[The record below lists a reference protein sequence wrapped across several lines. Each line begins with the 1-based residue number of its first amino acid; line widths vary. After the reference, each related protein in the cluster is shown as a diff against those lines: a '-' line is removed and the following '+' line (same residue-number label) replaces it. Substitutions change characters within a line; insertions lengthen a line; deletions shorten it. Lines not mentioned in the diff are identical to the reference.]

1 LKILKAILLLCALS
15 LPAAAQTSFEQE
27 LALMYFNKGQYEKS
41 LELYRNFYSEQPS
54 RLYANKISQCLLALN
69 KPEEARQFLRDHLKK
84 SKDIPLYTYA
94 ELASINRGLGDEKAL
109 NKDLAA
115 IQQLVK
121 DNPTLA
127 TTASNLLAERGFY
140 QAALDALEI
149 LEQSMPLADLSY
161 QKAMLYAELGQLE
174 QMFQLLLTWLERN
187 PGGKPTIQNL
197 FAQWI
202 TDNPENPANRV
213 AKDILLERSANA
225 NQPVYLELLADIYRK
240 EGQFK
245 LALRQETALEKR
257 GINRSDYIYTLGTTA
272 AVMGDYTAAQQCFD
286 WLSRPNADP
295 YYQVL
300 ATVAASQM
308 QREAIQRSG
317 NNPEALKAWLIQAK
331 KICYT
336 SFRQPPTAPLLRD
349 IARTEAFELN
359 RTDSALFFLAMADQI
374 PRLSNREK
382 ALNGLLM
389 GDIQLYS
396 GDRYES
402 ILTFAR
408 VEKQFASTEEADEAR
423 YRRGL
428 NAYYTGDFE
437 WARSIFKVLK
447 TSTSKRIANDALKYD
462 LLIADHINLDTSV
475 KPLQI
480 YARADLA
487 VFQRRFKDAQAG
499 LDSLERQFPGHT
511 LQEQMDWLRIA
522 MAEVTEPAETLK
534 TLLVSFADR
543 YPDGLYGDAALLK
556 WGILE
561 ETQLKNPAEAQKAYE
576 TLITRYPAS
585 IYAEEAR
592 FRNRLLTRPP
602 EAL

>member
-1 LKILKAILLLCALS
+1 MKYLNLILLVCTLS

-41 LELYRNFYSEQPS
+41 LELYRNFYSQQPS
-54 RLYANKISQCLLALN
+54 RLCANKISQCLLALN
-69 KPEEARQFLRDHLKK
+69 QPEEARQFLREHLKK
-84 SKDIPLYTYA
+84 SKDIPIYTYA

-115 IQQLVK
+115 ILQLVK
-121 DNPTLA
+121 DNPSLG
-127 TTASNLLAERGFY
+127 TTASNLLAERGFF
-140 QAALDALEI
+140 QPALDVLEI
-149 LEQSMPLADLSY
+149 MEKAMPQADLSY

-202 TDNPENPANRV
+202 SDNPENPANRV
-213 AKDILLERSANA
+213 AKDILLERSASA

-272 AVMGDYTAAQQCFD
+272 AAMGDYTAAQQCFD
-286 WLSRPNADP
+286 WLARPQSDP

-300 ATVAASQM
+300 ATVASSQM
-308 QREAIQRSG
+308 QLSAITAAG

-331 KICYT
+331 KISYT
-336 SFRQPPTAPLLRD
+336 SFRQAPTAPLLCD
-349 IARTEAFELN
+349 IARTEAFQLN
-359 RTDSALFFLAMADQI
+359 RIDSALFFLGLADQI

-389 GDIQLYS
+389 GDIQLYG

-408 VEKQFASTEEADEAR
+408 VEKQFAGTEEADEAR

-487 VFQRRFKDAQAG
+487 VFQRRLSDAKAG
-499 LDSLERQFPGHT
+499 LDSLERQYPGHT
-511 LQEQMDWLRIA
+511 LQEQTDWLRLT
-522 MAEVTEPAETLK
+522 MAELTDPAESLRQ
-534 TLLVSFADR
+534 LLIDFAGR
-543 YPDGLYGDAALLK
+543 YPDGLYADLALLK

-561 ETQLKNPAEAQKAYE
+561 ENRLNNPAEAQKAYE

-592 FRNRLLTRPP
+592 YRNRNLNKPP
-602 EAL
+602 GAS